1 MYVNLQFLLTC
12 SSDNYSTSPIV
23 RSILGRSGTHW
34 SLDGRD
40 RACSWDIRFAP
51 TTSFIIRTENRPLD
65 FIELHESAFDPPT
78 NRIRIVHR
86 LLPWYIY
93 INVQNVSIITVSAL
107 LETLYFELQ
116 KSVVHSD
123 FWNDTINEEDRKAIH
138 EAWRLRVG
146 DNRALAEEGIKRV
159 DFLRR
164 RIVFEGLKR
173 VGDDWEL
180 RMKLPK

>member
-1 MYVNLQFLLTC
+1 M
-12 SSDNYSTSPIV
+12 
-23 RSILGRSGTHW
+23 
-34 SLDGRD
+34 
-40 RACSWDIRFAP
+40 
-51 TTSFIIRTENRPLD
+51 
-65 FIELHESAFDPPT
+65 
-78 NRIRIVHR
+78 
-86 LLPWYIY
+86 
-93 INVQNVSIITVSAL
+93 SAL

-116 KSVVHSD
+116 RSVVHSD

-159 DFLRR
+159 DFLCRR
-164 RIVFEGLKR
+164 TVFEGLKR